1 MNDLDTKLEILIDA
15 YGLGNVL
22 SSIAGTCAEKADHIR
37 ASYGDDTLAR
47 NWNAAGVRIAEV
59 SASPRIVK
67 VTP

>member
-37 ASYGDDTLAR
+37 ASYGDDPLAR
-47 NWNAAGVRIAEV
+47 SWNAAGVRIAEV
-59 SASPRIVK
+59 AVGPRIK
-67 VTP
+67 AVTP